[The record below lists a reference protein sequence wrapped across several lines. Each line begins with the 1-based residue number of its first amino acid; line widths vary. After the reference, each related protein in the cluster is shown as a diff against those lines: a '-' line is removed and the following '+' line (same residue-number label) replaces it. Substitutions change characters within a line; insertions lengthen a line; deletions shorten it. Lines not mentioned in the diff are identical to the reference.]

1 MTLPVRNPY
10 PDNLG
15 RRSYGMMEDA
25 LDRFVTPGCTLCRE
39 GAKLVLFV
47 TGRCD
52 RDCWYCPLS
61 AERKGVDQV
70 FANDREVATDDNLL
84 AEARAMS
91 ALGTGVTG
99 GDPLLEP
106 ERVVRFCRVL
116 KAAFGPDH
124 HVHLYTG
131 RAPTRD
137 ALLPLVGLVDELR
150 LHPPHEDWA
159 RILETD
165 YPRAIQEARELG
177 FAIGIEVPALE
188 GIEGL
193 APLLPLVD
201 FFNINELEWGE
212 SNADAMRERGH
223 SLARPVG
230 NAIDGSLE
238 WCRPLLDDSR
248 VRFCT
253 SAFKDS
259 VQLRERLVRIAR
271 NTARPFDECT
281 DDGTVV
287 YGRLR
292 PDGPVEDAVAVLALE
307 EDEYA
312 VVEDGLELAWWRLA
326 EGRDEI
332 KGEKAVIERY
342 PNRGMIVEVTPL

>member
-1 MTLPVRNPY
+1 
-10 PDNLG
+10 
-15 RRSYGMMEDA
+15 MEDA
-25 LDRFVTPGCTLCRE
+25 LDRYIAPGCTLCRK

-70 FANDREVATDDNLL
+70 FANDRGVATDEDLL

-106 ERVVRFCRVL
+106 GRVVRFCRVL
-116 KAAFGPDH
+116 KEAFGPDH
-124 HVHLYTG
+124 QVHLYTG
-131 RAPTRD
+131 QAPTRD
-137 ALLPLVGLVDELR
+137 ELLPLVGLVDELR
-150 LHPPHEDWA
+150 LHPPHEDWSQ
-159 RILETD
+159 ILETD
-165 YPRAIQEARELG
+165 YPRAIREARELG
-177 FAIGIEVPALE
+177 FAIGVEVPALP

-193 APLLPLVD
+193 APLLSLVD

-212 SNADAMRERGH
+212 SNADAMRERGL
-223 SLARPVG
+223 SLSRLVG

-238 WCRPLLDDSR
+238 WCRPLLDDPR
-248 VRFCT
+248 VRFCS

-292 PDGPVEDAVAVLALE
+292 PDGAIGDAVSALALE

-312 VVEDGLELAWWRLA
+312 VEEDGLELAWWRLA
-326 EGRDEI
+326 EGRDDVA
-332 KGEKAVIERY
+332 GEKAVIERY
-342 PNRGMIVEVTPL
+342 PNRGMIV